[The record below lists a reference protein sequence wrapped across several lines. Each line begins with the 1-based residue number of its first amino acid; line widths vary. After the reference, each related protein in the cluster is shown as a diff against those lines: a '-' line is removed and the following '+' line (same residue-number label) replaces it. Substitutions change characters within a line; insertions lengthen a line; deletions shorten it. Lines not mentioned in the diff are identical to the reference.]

1 MKKLL
6 SAFAAIGLAATF
18 ALPLSA
24 APIFVPRPE
33 NVQTGTVEQVNHRS
47 HRHWHADRRWDRRW
61 DRRQAWRSC
70 GYYGR
75 CYPRQYG
82 YLAATVIA
90 GTMATMTHT
99 ATNAAQASRSTSISS
114 APTLVG
120 A

>member
-70 GYYGR
+70 DYGR

-82 YLAATVIA
+82 YYGGYRDRGYYGYHDPYRYQRRSGVTVYFDF
-90 GTMATMTHT
+90 
-99 ATNAAQASRSTSISS
+99 
-114 APTLVG
+114 
-120 A
+120 